1 MILEGKKAI
10 VTGGRSGIGRAAALK
25 LASEGADVAV
35 FGRTYDESV
44 IKEIQDMG
52 RNAYFYEVDV
62 ASFDAVKEA
71 VDDAAAKMG
80 SIDILVNSAG
90 ITKDGLIAMMN
101 EDAFDQVIDINLKGT
116 FNTIKHCYRY
126 FIKQKSGKIVNI
138 TSVSGLTGNAGQA
151 NYSASKAGVVGLTK
165 TVAKEL
171 AGRGICCNAI
181 APGFIETLMT
191 ENLKESPLMKSIPMK
206 RMGKPEEVAELVL
219 FLASDRASYIT
230 GEVIRIDGGIAM

>member
-1 MILEGKKAI
+1 M
-10 VTGGRSGIGRAAALK
+10 AASSSQL
-25 LASEGADVAV
+25 S
-35 FGRTYDESV
+35 T
-44 IKEIQDMG
+44 
-52 RNAYFYEVDV
+52 
-62 ASFDAVKEA
+62 
-71 VDDAAAKMG
+71 
-80 SIDILVNSAG
+80 
-90 ITKDGLIAMMN
+90 
-101 EDAFDQVIDINLKGT
+101 
-116 FNTIKHCYRY
+116 
-126 FIKQKSGKIVNI
+126 VNI
-138 TSVSGLTGNAGQA
+138 SSVSGVMGNAGQA

-181 APGFIETLMT
+181 APGFIETPMT